1 MSIIGSILKYFLYP
15 QHLYQVIKLQ
25 RNRKKI
31 ECVYDDAQLKLYS
44 QLLPKDFLHYGYFE
58 DPSISPWDIS
68 INHLYK
74 AQEDYGR
81 LIVNQITDYNSPV
94 LDIGCG
100 MGGLSALMHGKNLNV
115 VALTP
120 DKHQVRHLTQKYK
133 GLQVMDCRFEDM
145 PAGDFTAYF
154 GTAVTSESL
163 QYLKLDEALPLID
176 KILKPGGKWVACDYF
191 KKGETGEKS
200 GHSWRLFNTGLRQ
213 NGFKMTYQ
221 RDITPN
227 VLPTIA
233 FAYMWASQIG
243 MPIKEFVLG
252 KLKVKAPGIYYAMEE
267 VLPEI
272 EKKIN
277 KNMDTINPATFAANK
292 HYVLMVIE
300 RTG

>member
-1 MSIIGSILKYFLYP
+1 MSIIGSILKYFLYL

-58 DPSISPWDIS
+58 DLNINPCDIS
-68 INHLYK
+68 ITRLYK

-81 LIVNQITDYNSPV
+81 LIVNRITDYNNSV

-100 MGGLSALMHGKNLNV
+100 MGGLSALMHSKNLNV

-120 DKHQVRHLTQKYK
+120 DKNQIRHLKQKYK

-145 PAGDFTAYF
+145 PAGDFTAHF

-163 QYLKLDEALPLID
+163 QYLKLNEALPVID

-191 KKGETGEKS
+191 KKGQAGEKS
-200 GHSWRLFNTGLRQ
+200 EHNWRLFNTGLRQ

-233 FAYMWASQIG
+233 YVYMWAGQIG
-243 MPIKEFVLG
+243 MPIKEFALG

-267 VLPEI
+267 ALPEI